1 MTKLPRIARSSR
13 PATAFSE
20 ATLLDALESLG
31 EGVIL
36 WDTEDRFV
44 FCNGRYQEILPE
56 FAALLEP
63 GAKLEDGLRR
73 AVGLGI
79 YADTAGREEQ
89 WIAERM
95 AAHRA
100 IGGAYEIE
108 MTDGRWLRVNER
120 RTREGGTVTI
130 VDDVSEIKA
139 REQALMAAK
148 EAAERASRSKSELL
162 ANMSHELRTPLNAII
177 GFSDILKNQMYG
189 PLGDPKYGDYARDI
203 NESGVHLLALI
214 NDILDLSK
222 IEAGKFELRPSRI
235 VVEHC
240 VEVAVKMVRVRADE
254 KGVSVAA
261 KLGEPLPALWAD
273 ERAIKQI
280 LSNLLSNAVKFT
292 PAGGS
297 VMLAADL
304 LDGAHRLVVS
314 DTGIG
319 IPGELLAEV
328 TKPFFQVDSALDR
341 AHQGTGLGLAL
352 CQSLI
357 DLHGG
362 QLTIRSTLS
371 QGTEVSLVFPKAR
384 VVTTPG

>member
-1 MTKLPRIARSSR
+1 MTKPTRIARSSR
-13 PATAFSE
+13 PGTGFSE

-36 WDTEDRFV
+36 WDAEDRFV
-44 FCNGRYQEILPE
+44 FCNRRYREILPE

-63 GAKLEDGLRR
+63 GLKLEDGLRR

-79 YADTAGREEQ
+79 YAKTAGREEQ

-100 IGGAYEIE
+100 IGGAYQIE
-108 MTDGRWLRVNER
+108 MTDGRWFRVNQR
-120 RTREGGTVTI
+120 RTREGGSVTI

-139 REQALMAAK
+139 REQALTAAK
-148 EAAERASRSKSELL
+148 EAAERANRGKSELL

-189 PLGDPKYGDYARDI
+189 PLGNPKYRDYAGDI

-261 KLGEPLPALWAD
+261 ELGEPLPALYAD

-297 VMLAADL
+297 VSLAADL

-341 AHQGTGLGLAL
+341 AHRGTGLGLAL

-362 QLTIRSTLS
+362 QLTIRSTVG
-371 QGTEVSLVFPKAR
+371 QGTDVSVVFPKYR
-384 VVTTPG
+384 VVSPPG